1 MKKLITLGML
11 LVMSIVGL
19 IFGYENLKV
28 DELLEENNIKV
39 PFLKD
44 EEPVASTVMAISK
57 PFDNEKVK
65 AIVSFY
71 DPTKENQENSIIVID
86 KTYIPNKGILY
97 NSAEAFDVNSIYD
110 GMIIE
115 VGEDDLTGNYIKIN
129 HNNNLVATYKILDK
143 VNVAKGDYV
152 KKGEK
157 IGTSG
162 TSQIAQGY
170 LLLFE
175 LQIKEVNVNPE
186 DYYNK
191 TIKGI

>member
-1 MKKLITLGML
+1 MKKLVTLGML

-19 IFGYENLKV
+19 MFGYHNLSINEIQEKNSV
-28 DELLEENNIKV
+28 KI
-39 PFLKD
+39 PFLSD
-44 EEPVASTVMAISK
+44 DEPVVADVRTISK
-57 PFDNEKVK
+57 PFDDNSVQS
-65 AIVSFY
+65 IVSFY
-71 DPTKENQENSIIVID
+71 DITKDSQEDSIIVID

-97 NSAEAFDVNSIYD
+97 RNDKKFDINSIYD
-110 GMIIE
+110 GTVIE
-115 VGEDDLTGNYIKIN
+115 VGKDDLTGNFVKIN
-129 HNNNLVATYKILDK
+129 YNNNLVATYKILDDI
-143 VNVAKGDYV
+143 NVSKGDIV

-162 TSQIAQGY
+162 TSQIEKGY

-186 DYYNK
+186 DYYDK